1 MPQQLSQAEMFP
13 IPRPRRWDQ
22 PFDERMN
29 AAMARQLREGV
40 EPFRSMD
47 DESFP
52 RSLPLLGLIQ
62 FDCRLH
68 ELEPGQIIVREGD
81 YGSSAFLVIEG
92 STRAWLNPIPANLL
106 GRQKVRR
113 KGFWESMAQLWR
125 NDRVPE
131 VRRFSRLEQD
141 RNPNAGE
148 PLRSAQ
154 NSPARKPEQRRDEIV
169 ANQPLFLQDIPG
181 VLDEDQTLVIGP
193 GELFGEVA
201 ALTRTPR
208 PVTVVANG
216 PCRLLEI
223 RWQGFRDLMRYSRAL
238 KQHVDAL
245 YRENSL
251 RTHLRETEI
260 LRGIPAEAV
269 ERLAAETRFESY
281 GEFEWNREF
290 GKTSQRDVAEKIL
303 AEPIIVAEG
312 EYVNDL
318 ILIRNGFSRVSR
330 RYGDGHQTVS
340 YLGKGAPFGWREIVH
355 NWRTGERQP
364 YLLSLRAVGHVDVL
378 KIPVRVVEQFVLP
391 HLSPEQLPKPLS
403 TTRGRGRRRTER
415 GPEMDRGLLE
425 FLVERRLVNG
435 TRALMIDL
443 DRCTRCDDCVRACAT
458 AHNNN
463 PRFVRQGPQHGRWM
477 IAHACMH
484 CADPVCMI
492 GCPTGAIG
500 RESFDGVVTINDQTC
515 IGCGTCSQSCPYQ
528 NIQMVPIRD
537 SKGRLFVDEATE
549 KPIFQATKCD
559 LCVGSQTGPAC
570 QAACPHDALIR
581 IDLNDHRTVADW
593 TRTT

>member
-1 MPQQLSQAEMFP
+1 MPESIAKVETRP
-13 IPRPRRWDQ
+13 IRRPRRWDQ
-22 PFDERMN
+22 PFDERMTVEV
-29 AAMARQLREGV
+29 ARRLRENV

-47 DESFP
+47 DSSFP
-52 RSLPLLGLIQ
+52 AALPLLGLLQ

-81 YGSSAFLVIEG
+81 YGSSAFLVIDG
-92 STRAWLNPIPANLL
+92 SAQALLNPIPASLL

-113 KGFWESMAQLWR
+113 KGVWESLAQLWR
-125 NDRVPE
+125 NDRAPE
-131 VRRFSRLEQD
+131 VRRFPGRENAKSAGAADRVSSAKKGRFGPPIGGRDLVPVSRRLFVQD
-141 RNPNAGE
+141 
-148 PLRSAQ
+148 
-154 NSPARKPEQRRDEIV
+154 V
-169 ANQPLFLQDIPG
+169 PG
-181 VLDEDQTLVIGP
+181 VLDDDQTLAIGP

-208 PVTVVANG
+208 PVTVVANE

-238 KQHVDAL
+238 KTHVDAL

-251 RTHLRETEI
+251 RTHLRETDL
-260 LRGIPAEAV
+260 LRGIPSDAV
-269 ERLAAETRFESY
+269 DRLVAATRFESY

-290 GKTSQRDVAEKIL
+290 GKTSQRDVAERIL

-318 ILIRNGFSRVSR
+318 ILIRNGFARVSR

-355 NWRTGERQP
+355 NWRTGERSP

-391 HLSPEQLPKPLS
+391 HLPAEQLPKPLS

-435 TRALMIDL
+435 TKALMIDL

-500 RESFDGVVTINDQTC
+500 RESVDGVVTINDQTC
-515 IGCGTCSQSCPYQ
+515 IGCGTCAHSCPYQ

-537 SKGRLFVDEATE
+537 SKGRLFVDEETE

-559 LCVGSQTGPAC
+559 LCVDSRTGPAC

-581 IDLNDHRTVADW
+581 IDLNDHRSVADW
-593 TRTT
+593 TRTS